1 MSSWSVTGL
10 WAVTGKDMKVGILT
24 MFGGLATI
32 YSLVN
37 VVAEHIRM
45 LLEAGIEV
53 KLLVCEDLPD
63 SEKHGIYLDPRIEWA
78 KVCNRY
84 MGKQIHWRDYSS
96 PDTPVH
102 PELLWE
108 AEAVGEDMAE
118 KLRDVEVCMMHDIH
132 YQGWHLLHNLAV
144 RHAAGKLPKLRF
156 IAVTHSLPDESQHDK
171 EISWPHSAR
180 YSPMKNTIY
189 TYPTECGLP
198 SLSRQYHVPLKKCRV
213 LNNTLD
219 LIGHMSDQ
227 IKELHT
233 RTDLLSPDL
242 LIVYPARFTTGKRF
256 EKVAMLSGAI
266 KRVSKYSVKVIFCE
280 FEAMDTDMKEYKRY
294 IIEAGSSAG
303 LAREDMVFTSDCG
316 YPMGITRDSV
326 LELFSLSN
334 LFICP
339 SVSES
344 FGLTALE
351 AAAMG
356 NYLVLNECVPALK
369 ELGDTL
375 HAYFM
380 RWDASNFGFFTT
392 ESYYPSEMAYYEEHG
407 QRIVGEM
414 RQNPVVQAR
423 MQARKRYSPQWVFK
437 YQLKKMLKSE

>member
-1 MSSWSVTGL
+1 
-10 WAVTGKDMKVGILT
+10 MKVGILT

-45 LLEAGIEV
+45 LLEAGLEV
-53 KLLVCEDLPD
+53 KLLVCEDLPEA
-63 SEKHGIYLDPRIEWA
+63 EKHGIYLDPRIEWA

-84 MGKQIHWRDYSS
+84 KGKQIHWRDYSS
-96 PDTPVH
+96 VDTQIH
-102 PELLWE
+102 KELLEE
-108 AEAVGEDMAE
+108 AAAVGEDMVE
-118 KLRDVEVCMMHDIH
+118 KLKDVEVCMMHDIH

-144 RHAAGKLPKLRF
+144 RQAAKQLPKLRF
-156 IAVTHSLPDESQHDK
+156 IAVTHSLPDESRYGQ
-171 EISWPHSAR
+171 EVPWPHSAR

-198 SLSRQYHVPLKKCRV
+198 SLARQFRVTEKKCRV

-219 LIGHMSDQ
+219 LVGHMSEPVR
-227 IKELHT
+227 ELHSKI
-233 RTDLLSPDL
+233 DLLSPEL
-242 LIVYPARFTTGKRF
+242 LIVYPARFTVGKKF
-256 EKVAMLSGAI
+256 EKIAMLSGAI
-266 KRVSKYSVKVIFCE
+266 KKVGKISVKVIFCE
-280 FEAMDTDMKEYKRY
+280 FEAMDTKVKEYKSL
-294 IIEAGSSAG
+294 IIEAGRAYG
-303 LAREDMVFTSDCG
+303 LAGEDIVFTSDYG
-316 YPMGITRDSV
+316 YPMGLTRDSV

-356 NYLVLNECVPALK
+356 NFLVLNECVPALK

-375 HAYFM
+375 QAYFM
-380 RWDASNFGFFTT
+380 RWDASNFGYYTT
-392 ESYYPSEMAYYEEHG
+392 ESYHPSEQAYYEEHG
-407 QRIVGEM
+407 RRILEKM
-414 RQNPVVQAR
+414 LQNPVVVAR
-423 MQARKRYSPQWVFK
+423 MQARRRYSPAWV
-437 YQLKKMLKSE
+437 YEHQLKKLIFR

>member
-1 MSSWSVTGL
+1 
-10 WAVTGKDMKVGILT
+10 MKVGILT

-84 MGKQIHWRDYSS
+84 RGEQIHWRDYSS
-96 PDTPVH
+96 PDTPIH
-102 PELLWE
+102 PELLEE
-108 AEAVGEDMAE
+108 AAAVGADLTE
-118 KLRDVEVCMMHDIH
+118 KLKDVTVCMMHDIH
-132 YQGWHLLHNLAV
+132 YQGWHLLHNIAV
-144 RHAAGKLPKLRF
+144 RYAAERLPRLKF
-156 IAVTHSLPDESQHDK
+156 IAVTHSLPDESGYGRD
-171 EISWPHSAR
+171 IPWPHSAR
-180 YSPMKNTIY
+180 YSPMRNTIY

-198 SLSRQYHVPLKKCRV
+198 SLARQYHVKLKRCRV

-219 LIGHMSDQ
+219 LMGHMSAQ
-227 IKELHT
+227 VQELHS
-233 RTDLLSPDL
+233 RTDLISPDL
-242 LIVYPARFTTGKRF
+242 LIIYPARFTIGKKF
-256 EKVAMLSGAI
+256 EKVAMLGGAI
-266 KRVSKYSVKVIFCE
+266 KKVSGYSVKIIFCE
-280 FEAMDTDMKEYKRY
+280 FEAMDTDMQDYKRY
-294 IIEAGSSAG
+294 VAEAGTASG
-303 LAREDMVFTSDCG
+303 LDREDMVFISDYG
-316 YPMGITRDSV
+316 YPMGLTRDSV
-326 LELFSLSN
+326 LDLFSLSN

-375 HAYFM
+375 QAYFM
-380 RWDASNFGFFTT
+380 RWDASNFGFYTT
-392 ESYYPSEMAYYEEHG
+392 ETYHPSEQAYYEEHG
-407 QRIVGEM
+407 QRIIEEM
-414 RQNPVVQAR
+414 LKNPVVQAR
-423 MQARKRYSPQWVFK
+423 MQARKRYSPRWVFEH
-437 YQLKKMLKSE
+437 QLKKLL